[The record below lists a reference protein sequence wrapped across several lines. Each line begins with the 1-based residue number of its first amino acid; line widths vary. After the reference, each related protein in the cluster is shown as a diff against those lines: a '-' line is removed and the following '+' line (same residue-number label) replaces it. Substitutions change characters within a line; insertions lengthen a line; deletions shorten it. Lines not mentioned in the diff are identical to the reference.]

1 MSVEF
6 SLTNTEPMTFK
17 VMEPR
22 GEDSGKMPTF
32 LEKDMVLTL
41 VSGKWPLGDYTDCG
55 GRHTFVFQKADG
67 SQFSMLLDGFCCRC
81 SLPKEAQQA
90 FINNGEGFISICL
103 LEVPTKEP
111 VSQSE

>member
-1 MSVEF
+1 MSVEL

-17 VMEPR
+17 VMGSREQY
-22 GEDSGKMPTF
+22 KMPAS
-32 LEKDMVLTL
+32 LEKDMPLTL

-81 SLPKEAQQA
+81 SLPKEAQQE
-90 FINNGEGFISICL
+90 FINNGEGVISICL

-111 VSQSE
+111 VSQPE